1 MLMKKVLSV
10 ALLAG
15 ASTMFFASP
24 ALAAAE
30 VADQTQS
37 IAGTT
42 GNGLY
47 CSSDTP
53 SPGDELEEGSNFTAG
68 VSGQLTSFDLPINF
82 TFTPGDMV
90 ASLYE
95 TTDSLPTGAALATQT
110 VASASLVG
118 LVASPLHVTFTSP
131 AIVTAGH
138 TYAFT
143 LKFAACGGGL
153 QQIDYYIG
161 DATAD
166 KQIATYVDGA
176 WTTQTLLGIA
186 FTTYVTPVDA
196 PTLSNTGAS
205 NALPATVV
213 AGVGLMFLGALVLS
227 GIQLNAVRRRR

>member
-1 MLMKKVLSV
+1 MLLKKVLFAAIV
-10 ALLAG
+10 AG

-24 ALAAAE
+24 AFAATE

-47 CSSDTP
+47 CASDTP
-53 SPGDELEEGSNFTAG
+53 SPGDELEEGANFTAG
-68 VSGQLTSFDLPINF
+68 ASGLLSSFDRPLNY

-90 ASLYE
+90 ASVYE
-95 TTDSLPTGAALATQT
+95 TTNSLPTGTALATQI
-110 VASASLVG
+110 VPSAALVD
-118 LVASPLHVTFTSP
+118 LEDAPLHVTFTSP

-143 LKFAACGGGL
+143 LKFAACGSGL

-205 NALPATVV
+205 NALPAAVV